1 MEHNLSGAARPIR
14 RLRKM
19 NTAAEGCTMR
29 DAFGR
34 EINYMRLS
42 VTDRCNLRCRYC
54 MPMEGVPP
62 TTHGDILRYEELLRV
77 AQAAVS
83 LGIDRFK
90 VTGGEPLVRRG
101 IVDFIRSLKAL
112 PGVRQVTLTTN
123 GLHLPS
129 LLDGLLD
136 AGLDAVNISLDTR
149 DNAQYQAIT
158 RSSHTADEVL
168 HAVRLCA
175 GRLPTKVNAVL
186 LSETAAQLV
195 PLARLAEELPVD
207 VRFIERMP
215 LGVADTRTKETAQK
229 EVIGRLR
236 VICPD
241 LHPVSEQ
248 RGNGP
253 ARYYASAKLN
263 GCVGLI
269 EAVSHAF
276 CASCNRVRLTST
288 GLLKPCLCYEQGT
301 DLKPLLRGGADD
313 AALRDAIEQAVRG
326 KPAAHCFAE
335 RQAVTER
342 KSMNQIGG

>member
-1 MEHNLSGAARPIR
+1 
-14 RLRKM
+14 
-19 NTAAEGCTMR
+19 MR
-29 DAFGR
+29 DALGR

-54 MPMEGVPP
+54 MPAEGVPA
-62 TTHGDILRYEELLRV
+62 TAHTDILRYEELLRV

-101 IVDFIRSLKAL
+101 IMDFIRSLKSL

-123 GLHLPS
+123 GLLLPS

-149 DNAQYQAIT
+149 DNAQYQFIT

-168 HAVRLCA
+168 HTIRLCA
-175 GRLPTKVNAVL
+175 GRLPTKINAVL
-186 LSETAAQLV
+186 LPETAAQLI

-215 LGVADTRTKETAQK
+215 LGAADIGAAEPVHR
-229 EVIGRLR
+229 EVIDRLHA
-236 VICPD
+236 VWPD
-241 LHPVSEQ
+241 LAPVQER

-253 ARYYASAKLN
+253 ARYYASSGLR
-263 GCVGLI
+263 GCIGLI

-288 GLLKPCLCYEQGT
+288 GLLKPCLCYETGT
-301 DLKPLLRGGADD
+301 DLKPLLRGSADN
-313 AALRDAIEQAVRG
+313 AALREAIEQAVQG

-335 RQAVTER
+335 QQAVTER

>member
-1 MEHNLSGAARPIR
+1 
-14 RLRKM
+14 
-19 NTAAEGCTMR
+19 MR
-29 DAFGR
+29 DALGR

-54 MPMEGVPP
+54 MPAEGVPP
-62 TTHGDILRYEELLRV
+62 TAHGDILRYEELLRV

-101 IVDFIRSLKAL
+101 ITDFIRSLKSL
-112 PGVRQVTLTTN
+112 PGVKQVTLTTN
-123 GLHLPS
+123 GLLLPS

-149 DNAQYQAIT
+149 DNAQYQFIT

-168 HAVRLCA
+168 HTVRLCA
-175 GRLPTKVNAVL
+175 GRLP
-186 LSETAAQLV
+186 ETAAQLI
-195 PLARLAEELPVD
+195 PLAQLAEELPVD

-215 LGVADTRTKETAQK
+215 LGAADIGAAESVHR
-229 EVIGRLR
+229 EVIDRLHA
-236 VICPD
+236 VWPD
-241 LHPVSEQ
+241 LAPFQER

-253 ARYYASAKLN
+253 ARYYASSGLR
-263 GCVGLI
+263 GCIGLI

-288 GLLKPCLCYEQGT
+288 GLLKPCLCYET
-301 DLKPLLRGGADD
+301 ESDLKPLLRGGADD
-313 AALRDAIEQAVRG
+313 AALRDAIEQAVQD

>member
-1 MEHNLSGAARPIR
+1 
-14 RLRKM
+14 
-19 NTAAEGCTMR
+19 MR
-29 DAFGR
+29 DALGR

-54 MPMEGVPP
+54 MPIEGVPP
-62 TTHGDILRYEELLRV
+62 AAHCDILRYEALLRV
-77 AQAAVS
+77 VQAAVS

-123 GLHLPS
+123 GLLLPP

-175 GRLPTKVNAVL
+175 GTLPTKINAVL
-186 LSETAAQLV
+186 LPETAAQLI

-215 LGVADTRTKETAQK
+215 LGVTDIGATESVHI
-229 EVIGRLR
+229 EVIDRLR
-236 VICPD
+236 AVWPD
-241 LHPVSEQ
+241 LAPVQER

-253 ARYYASAKLN
+253 ARYYASAKLH
-263 GCVGLI
+263 GCIGLI

-301 DLKPLLRGGADD
+301 DLGPLLRGGADN
-313 AALRDAIEQAVRG
+313 AALRAAIEQAVYQ
-326 KPAAHCFAE
+326 KPAAHCFA
-335 RQAVTER
+335 QQGNATER

>member
-1 MEHNLSGAARPIR
+1 M
-14 RLRKM
+14 
-19 NTAAEGCTMR
+19 
-29 DAFGR
+29 
-34 EINYMRLS
+34 
-42 VTDRCNLRCRYC
+42 
-54 MPMEGVPP
+54 
-62 TTHGDILRYEELLRV
+62 
-77 AQAAVS
+77 
-83 LGIDRFK
+83 
-90 VTGGEPLVRRG
+90 
-101 IVDFIRSLKAL
+101 
-112 PGVRQVTLTTN
+112 TLTTN

-158 RSSHTADEVL
+158 RSGHTADEVL

-195 PLARLAEELPVD
+195 PLARLAEKLPVD

-236 VICPD
+236 VVWPD

-253 ARYYASAKLN
+253 ARYYASSKLN

-301 DLKPLLRGGADD
+301 DLKPLLRGGADN
-313 AALRDAIEQAVRG
+313 AALRDAIGQAVRD
-326 KPAAHCFAE
+326 KPAAHCFA
-335 RQAVTER
+335 QQDAVTEH

>member
-1 MEHNLSGAARPIR
+1 MEHNLSGAARPIQ

-54 MPMEGVPP
+54 MPIEGVPP
-62 TTHGDILRYEELLRV
+62 TSHTDILRYEELLRV

-112 PGVRQVTLTTN
+112 PGIKQVTLTTN

-158 RSSHTADEVL
+158 RSGHTADEVL

-186 LSETAAQLV
+186 LSETAAQLI

-215 LGVADTRTKETAQK
+215 LGVTDIAAEPVHR

-236 VICPD
+236 VVWPD

-253 ARYYASAKLN
+253 ARYYASSKLN

-301 DLKPLLRGGADD
+301 DLKPLLRGGADN
-313 AALRDAIEQAVRG
+313 AALRDAIGQAVRD
-326 KPAAHCFAE
+326 KPAAHCFA
-335 RQAVTER
+335 QQDAVTEH

>member
-1 MEHNLSGAARPIR
+1 
-14 RLRKM
+14 
-19 NTAAEGCTMR
+19 MR
-29 DAFGR
+29 DALGR

-54 MPMEGVPP
+54 MPAEGVPP
-62 TTHGDILRYEELLRV
+62 TAHGDILRYEELLRV

-101 IVDFIRSLKAL
+101 ITDFIRSLKSL
-112 PGVRQVTLTTN
+112 PGVKQVTLTTN
-123 GLHLPS
+123 GLLLPS

-149 DNAQYQAIT
+149 DNAQYQFIT

-168 HAVRLCA
+168 HTVRLCA
-175 GRLPTKVNAVL
+175 GRLPTKINAVL
-186 LSETAAQLV
+186 LPETAAQLI
-195 PLARLAEELPVD
+195 PLAQLAEELPVD

-215 LGVADTRTKETAQK
+215 LGAADIGAAESVHR
-229 EVIGRLR
+229 EVIDRLHA
-236 VICPD
+236 VWPD
-241 LHPVSEQ
+241 LAPFQER

-253 ARYYASAKLN
+253 ARYYASSGLR
-263 GCVGLI
+263 GCIGLI

-288 GLLKPCLCYEQGT
+288 GLLKPCLCYET
-301 DLKPLLRGGADD
+301 ESDLKPLLRGGADD
-313 AALRDAIEQAVRG
+313 AALRDAIEQAVQD

>member
-54 MPMEGVPP
+54 MPIEGVPP
-62 TTHGDILRYEELLRV
+62 TSHTDILRYEELLRV

-215 LGVADTRTKETAQK
+215 LGVTDIAAEPVHR

-236 VICPD
+236 AVWPD
-241 LHPVSEQ
+241 LAPVHER
-248 RGNGP
+248 RGNVP
-253 ARYYASAKLN
+253 ARYFASSGLR
-263 GCVGLI
+263 GCIGLI

-301 DLKPLLRGGADD
+301 DLKPLLRGGADN
-313 AALRDAIEQAVRG
+313 AALRDAIGQAVRD
-326 KPAAHCFAE
+326 KPAAHCFA
-335 RQAVTER
+335 QQDAVTEH

>member
-1 MEHNLSGAARPIR
+1 
-14 RLRKM
+14 
-19 NTAAEGCTMR
+19 MR
-29 DAFGR
+29 DALGR

-54 MPMEGVPP
+54 MPIEGVPP
-62 TTHGDILRYEELLRV
+62 AAHCDILRYEALLRV
-77 AQAAVS
+77 VQAAVS

-123 GLHLPS
+123 GLLLPP

-175 GRLPTKVNAVL
+175 GTLPTKINAVL
-186 LSETAAQLV
+186 LPETAAQLI
-195 PLARLAEELPVD
+195 PLARLAEKPPVD

-215 LGVADTRTKETAQK
+215 LGVTDIGATESVHI
-229 EVIGRLR
+229 EVIDRLR
-236 VICPD
+236 AVWPD
-241 LHPVSEQ
+241 LAPVQER

-253 ARYYASAKLN
+253 ARYYASAKLH
-263 GCVGLI
+263 GCIGLI

-288 GLLKPCLCYEQGT
+288 GLLKPCLCYETGT

-313 AALRDAIEQAVRG
+313 TALRDAIEQAVQG
-326 KPAAHCFAE
+326 KPAAHCFSE
-335 RQAVTER
+335 QQAATER

>member
-1 MEHNLSGAARPIR
+1 
-14 RLRKM
+14 
-19 NTAAEGCTMR
+19 MR
-29 DAFGR
+29 DALGR
-34 EINYMRLS
+34 EISYMRLS

-54 MPMEGVPP
+54 MPAEGVPP
-62 TTHGDILRYEELLRV
+62 TAHTDILRYEELLRV

-101 IVDFIRSLKAL
+101 ITDFIRTLKSL
-112 PGVRQVTLTTN
+112 PGVKQVTLTTN
-123 GLHLPS
+123 GLLLPS

-158 RSSHTADEVL
+158 RSSHTAGEVL
-168 HAVRLCA
+168 HTIRLCA
-175 GRLPTKVNAVL
+175 GRLPTKINAVL
-186 LSETAAQLV
+186 LPETAAQLI

-215 LGVADTRTKETAQK
+215 LGVTDIGSAEPVHR
-229 EVIGRLR
+229 EVIDRLR
-236 VICPD
+236 AVWPD
-241 LHPVSEQ
+241 LAPVQER

-253 ARYYASAKLN
+253 ARYYAASGLR
-263 GCVGLI
+263 GCIGLI

-288 GLLKPCLCYEQGT
+288 GFLKPCLCYETGT

-313 AALRDAIEQAVRG
+313 AALRDAIEQAVRD

>member
-1 MEHNLSGAARPIR
+1 
-14 RLRKM
+14 
-19 NTAAEGCTMR
+19 MR
-29 DAFGR
+29 DALGR

-54 MPMEGVPP
+54 MPAEGVPP
-62 TTHGDILRYEELLRV
+62 TAHGDILRYEELLRV

-101 IVDFIRSLKAL
+101 IMDFIRSLKTL
-112 PGVRQVTLTTN
+112 PGVKQVTLTTN
-123 GLHLPS
+123 GLLLPS

-149 DNAQYQAIT
+149 DNAQYQFIT

-168 HAVRLCA
+168 HTARLCA
-175 GRLPTKVNAVL
+175 GRLPTKINAVL
-186 LSETAAQLV
+186 LPETAAQRI
-195 PLARLAEELPVD
+195 PLAQLAEELPVD

-215 LGVADTRTKETAQK
+215 LGAADIGAAESVHR
-229 EVIGRLR
+229 EVIDRLR
-236 VICPD
+236 AVWPD
-241 LHPVSEQ
+241 LAPVQER

-253 ARYYASAKLN
+253 ARYYASSGLR
-263 GCVGLI
+263 GCIGLI

-288 GLLKPCLCYEQGT
+288 GLLKPCLCYET
-301 DLKPLLRGGADD
+301 ESDLKPLLRGGADD
-313 AALRDAIEQAVRG
+313 AALRDAIEQAVQD

>member
-1 MEHNLSGAARPIR
+1 
-14 RLRKM
+14 
-19 NTAAEGCTMR
+19 MR
-29 DAFGR
+29 DALGR

-54 MPMEGVPP
+54 MPAEGVPA
-62 TTHGDILRYEELLRV
+62 TAHGDILRYEELLRV

-101 IVDFIRSLKAL
+101 ITDFIRSLKSL

-123 GLHLPS
+123 GLLLPS

-149 DNAQYQAIT
+149 DNAQYQFIT
-158 RSSHTADEVL
+158 RSGHTAGEVL
-168 HAVRLCA
+168 HTIRLCA
-175 GRLPTKVNAVL
+175 GRLPTKINAVL
-186 LSETAAQLV
+186 LPETAAQLI

-215 LGVADTRTKETAQK
+215 LGAADIGAAEPVHR
-229 EVIGRLR
+229 EVIDRLR
-236 VICPD
+236 AVWPD
-241 LHPVSEQ
+241 LAPVQER

-253 ARYYASAKLN
+253 ARYYASSGLR
-263 GCVGLI
+263 GCIGLI

-288 GLLKPCLCYEQGT
+288 GLLKPCLCYETGS

-313 AALRDAIEQAVRG
+313 VALRDAIEQAVQD

>member
-1 MEHNLSGAARPIR
+1 
-14 RLRKM
+14 
-19 NTAAEGCTMR
+19 MR
-29 DAFGR
+29 DALGR

-54 MPMEGVPP
+54 MPTEGVPP
-62 TTHGDILRYEELLRV
+62 TAHTDILRYEELLRV
-77 AQAAVS
+77 AQAAVP

-112 PGVRQVTLTTN
+112 PGVKQVTLTTN
-123 GLHLPS
+123 GLNLPP

-158 RSSHTADEVL
+158 RSGHTADEVL

-175 GRLPTKVNAVL
+175 GRLPTKINAVL
-186 LSETAAQLV
+186 LPETAAQLI
-195 PLARLAEELPVD
+195 PLAQLVEELPVD

-215 LGVADTRTKETAQK
+215 LGAADIGAAEPVHR
-229 EVIGRLR
+229 EVIDRLR
-236 VICPD
+236 AVWPD
-241 LHPVSEQ
+241 LAPVQER

-253 ARYYASAKLN
+253 ARYYASSGLR
-263 GCVGLI
+263 GCIGLI

-276 CASCNRVRLTST
+276 CENCNRVRLTST

-301 DLKPLLRGGADD
+301 DLGPLLRGGAGD
-313 AALRDAIEQAVRG
+313 AALRAAIEQTVQS
-326 KPAAHCFAE
+326 KPAAHCFA
-335 RQAVTER
+335 QQDAVSEH

>member
-1 MEHNLSGAARPIR
+1 
-14 RLRKM
+14 
-19 NTAAEGCTMR
+19 MR
-29 DAFGR
+29 DALGR
-34 EINYMRLS
+34 EISYMRLS

-54 MPMEGVPP
+54 MPAEGVPA
-62 TTHGDILRYEELLRV
+62 TAHTDILRYEELLRV

-101 IVDFIRSLKAL
+101 ITDFIRTLKSL
-112 PGVRQVTLTTN
+112 PGVKQVTLTTN
-123 GLHLPS
+123 GLLLPS

-149 DNAQYQAIT
+149 DNAQYQFIT

-168 HAVRLCA
+168 YAARLCA
-175 GRLPTKVNAVL
+175 RRLPTKINAVL
-186 LSETAAQLV
+186 LPEAAAQLI

-215 LGVADTRTKETAQK
+215 LGAADIGAAEPVHR
-229 EVIGRLR
+229 EVIDRLR
-236 VICPD
+236 AVWPD
-241 LHPVSEQ
+241 LAPVQER

-253 ARYYASAKLN
+253 ARYYASSGLR
-263 GCVGLI
+263 GCIGLI

-288 GLLKPCLCYEQGT
+288 GLLKPCLCYETGS

-313 AALRDAIEQAVRG
+313 AALRDAIEQAVQD

>member
-1 MEHNLSGAARPIR
+1 
-14 RLRKM
+14 
-19 NTAAEGCTMR
+19 MR
-29 DAFGR
+29 DALGR
-34 EINYMRLS
+34 EISYMRLS

-54 MPMEGVPP
+54 MPAEGVPA
-62 TTHGDILRYEELLRV
+62 TAHGDILRYEELLRV

-101 IVDFIRSLKAL
+101 ITDFICSLKAL
-112 PGVRQVTLTTN
+112 PGVKQVTLTTN
-123 GLHLPS
+123 GLLLPS

-149 DNAQYQAIT
+149 DNAQYQFIT

-175 GRLPTKVNAVL
+175 GRLPTKINAVL
-186 LSETAAQLV
+186 LPETAAQLI

-215 LGVADTRTKETAQK
+215 LGAAGIGAAEPVHR
-229 EVIGRLR
+229 EVIDRLHA
-236 VICPD
+236 VWPD
-241 LHPVSEQ
+241 LAPVQER

-253 ARYYASAKLN
+253 ARYYASSGLR
-263 GCVGLI
+263 GCIGLI

-288 GLLKPCLCYEQGT
+288 GLLKPCLCYETGS

-313 AALRDAIEQAVRG
+313 VALRDAIEQAVQD